1 MTVSRRTVVKRAAA
15 ATLALGFAQVASPL
29 YAQDFPTKPITIIV
43 PSSAG
48 GPAYVT
54 ARLIADRFSQALK
67 QPVVVETVPGA
78 GGTLGMGRLAR
89 SAPDGHTLMIH
100 QNGFAITPAI
110 YEKLPFDVEKDF
122 VTVGMI
128 NRSETFVV
136 GRPTLPV
143 NNFKEL
149 VAWMKGPGKPARIA
163 HPGVGTNGHLAAT
176 MFVRALDIEPVL
188 VAYKGIGPAV
198 NDIVGGHVDVTQ
210 VGASAAAPLI
220 KDNRIKLF
228 ASTGFSRNPHF
239 PDTPTLKELGY
250 DIQLWLWMG
259 LFAPAGT
266 PQPVLERLNDALR
279 ETIADSRI
287 ISNFDTALIQRFPE
301 DQMSLKASAAYV
313 RDQIA
318 LWGKVVRDNNI
329 KGH

>member
-1 MTVSRRTVVKRAAA
+1 MIVSRRTVVTRAGAAA
-15 ATLALGFAQVASPL
+15 LALGLMQAASPL
-29 YAQDFPTKPITIIV
+29 HAQDFPTRAITIIV

-78 GGTLGMGRLAR
+78 GGTIGMGRLAR
-89 SAPDGHTLMIH
+89 AAPDGYTLMIH

-110 YEKLPFDVEKDF
+110 YDKLPFDTEKDF

-136 GRPTLPV
+136 GRPTLPA

-176 MFVRALDIEPVL
+176 MFVRALELEPTM

-220 KDNRIKLF
+220 KDNRIKVF

-239 PDTPTLKELGY
+239 PDIPTLGELGY
-250 DIQLWLWMG
+250 NIQLWLWMG

-266 PQPVLERLNDALR
+266 PQPVLETLNAALR
-279 ETIADSRI
+279 ETLADART
-287 ISNFDTALIQRFPE
+287 ISNFEASLVQRFPD
-301 DQMSLKASAAYV
+301 DQMSVKASGDYV

-318 LWGKVVRDNNI
+318 LWGKVVRENNI